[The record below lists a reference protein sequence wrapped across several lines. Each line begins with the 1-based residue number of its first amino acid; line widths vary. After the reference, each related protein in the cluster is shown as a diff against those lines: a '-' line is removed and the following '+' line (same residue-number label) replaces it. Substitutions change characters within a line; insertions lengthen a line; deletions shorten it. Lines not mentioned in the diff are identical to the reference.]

1 MGVPAYRCGIAPPCG
16 DVAARTQ
23 ATVVA
28 DGCPEPPDHDLVRD
42 LWFTPPKAPPK
53 SSDSIRPIFL
63 LSTPP
68 KTPPPACGRFELVRE
83 HLDVIVGPATDMR
96 ALHLHMYGSV
106 NACVATD
113 PGLLR
118 GETQI
123 MKHQVRSAV
132 VALVA
137 VAMVITLGNPANAED
152 TQSLTTSEVGAVAS
166 EPADPESLSEVPLT
180 SDESLD
186 PSATESPDPS
196 TPESLD
202 PSTPESLDSSMT
214 KMSRGVPMAASP
226 AHCSG
231 MTTFASRVGSSSL
244 VYGRTKCS
252 HSVEAVGVTTY
263 LWNAQ
268 WWGWNVLRTTSSSRR
283 FSDSS

>member
-1 MGVPAYRCGIAPPCG
+1 
-16 DVAARTQ
+16 
-23 ATVVA
+23 
-28 DGCPEPPDHDLVRD
+28 
-42 LWFTPPKAPPK
+42 
-53 SSDSIRPIFL
+53 
-63 LSTPP
+63 
-68 KTPPPACGRFELVRE
+68 
-83 HLDVIVGPATDMR
+83 
-96 ALHLHMYGSV
+96 
-106 NACVATD
+106 
-113 PGLLR
+113 
-118 GETQI
+118 

-152 TQSLTTSEVGAVAS
+152 TQSLTTSEVRAVAS

-202 PSTPESLDSSMT
+202 PSTPESLDPLIAESLDPLIAESLDSSMT

-268 WWGWNVLRTTSSSRR
+268 WWGWNLLRTTSSSRR
-283 FSDSS
+283 FSDSSGDAVSRYPCSTRDKNWFFGSSDHYSVERGRTYRGSSRSPERYFGC